1 MTRQF
6 TFSQRFQ
13 KSFMALAAQEKKQL
27 KNKLELLAQNPI
39 HPSLRTKRIQGTD
52 GLYESSINMDIRVIW
67 YFEDNVTIILA
78 DVGHHDILKQF

>member
-1 MTRQF
+1 MSRQF

-13 KSFMALAAQEKKQL
+13 KNFVALTVQEKKQL
-27 KNKLELLAQNPI
+27 KNKLKILAQNPI